1 MIATFLGIALFLAAG
16 NQVADVDL
24 SAPPKVPAPT
34 APNEPT
40 KPSPARGVRG
50 RGRAYD
56 GGSKPLPGTPPI
68 SVRLDQILSYMDRE
82 SGRQKW
88 TLEVVVTNTGKTDLS
103 IPVGDD
109 SDAVL
114 ADKDGDRRCLGFEV
128 RLGDTLSAMIGY
140 VESVSNSRQPLSIAR
155 LEPGDTVR
163 FRLPFDKPTANNKRA
178 MANDPNLEVTVRASL
193 HRMVMDHDMDWE
205 EQIGD
210 DVRSEN
216 SLPFWP

>member
-1 MIATFLGIALFLAAG
+1 
-16 NQVADVDL
+16 
-24 SAPPKVPAPT
+24 
-34 APNEPT
+34 
-40 KPSPARGVRG
+40 
-50 RGRAYD
+50 
-56 GGSKPLPGTPPI
+56 
-68 SVRLDQILSYMDRE
+68 
-82 SGRQKW
+82 
-88 TLEVVVTNTGKTDLS
+88 LEVVVTNTGKTDLS

>member
-1 MIATFLGIALFLAAG
+1 MIATFVGIALLFVSGGEIAY
-16 NQVADVDL
+16 VDL
-24 SAPPKVPAPT
+24 SGPPKHREPATPGELIGP
-34 APNEPT
+34 AEGRGVRMGGSFHRGG
-40 KPSPARGVRG
+40 KPSP
-50 RGRAYD
+50 D
-56 GGSKPLPGTPPI
+56 TPPI
-68 SVRLDQILSYMDRE
+68 SVRLDQILPYVDRE
-82 SGRQKW
+82 SGQQKW
-88 TLEVVVTNTGKTDLS
+88 ALEVVVTNTGKTDLS